1 VAMIATTF
9 TAVQTASVAAT
20 VLVAGVAAFQVA
32 LALSVPLGGA
42 VFGGKAPTRDG
53 VLTAPFRV
61 LAIVQA
67 IILLLLGWILLARA
81 GVVPIPVLASATLV
95 GASWVIVVFLLLNT
109 VANFFA
115 PHPVERWV
123 MGSIT
128 FVLCG
133 LALFIALSAQT

>member
-1 VAMIATTF
+1 MIATTF

>member
-1 VAMIATTF
+1 DPKVVAMIATTF

-20 VLVAGVAAFQVA
+20 VLMAGVAAFQVA
-32 LALSVPLGGA
+32 LALGVPLGGA

-53 VLTAPFRV
+53 VLTAPFRA
-61 LAIVQA
+61 LSIVQA

-81 GVVPIPVLASATLV
+81 GVVTIPVLASATLV
-95 GASWVIVVFLLLNT
+95 GASWMIVVFLMMNT

-128 FVLCG
+128 FVLSG
-133 LALFIALSAQT
+133 LA